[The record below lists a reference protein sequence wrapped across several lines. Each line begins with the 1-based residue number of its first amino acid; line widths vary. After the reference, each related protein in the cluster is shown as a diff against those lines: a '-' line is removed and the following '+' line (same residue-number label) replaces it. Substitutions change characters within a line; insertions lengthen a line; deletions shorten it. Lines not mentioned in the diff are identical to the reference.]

1 MKNKILLVL
10 PFFGKKHA
18 YFDYFLQS
26 IANQPFNLL
35 LITDFEK
42 LNVPKNV
49 FVQKN
54 SFETFVQRISTALGQ
69 QCEIRY
75 PYKLCDY
82 RPAWGVIFS
91 QELKNYDFWGSI
103 DPDVILGNFS
113 KIISDDL
120 LDRIDVYSC
129 GERRIHGAF
138 FLVRNNTLC
147 NTLYQKSK
155 DWHKVMQEQEFLGFD
170 EIGVTGVYIDETG
183 SNIFNE
189 IDEKGKSV
197 LEFTTPIESFSQL
210 ILKNNKI
217 RILFENSILEPKNGI
232 VKADNHLIE
241 YQGKEYL
248 LLHLFYLKWFHCF
261 YHDTVFPYPYYINS
275 LGSFKTKP
283 NYITCFFSVNLWI
296 NLQGKIIRK
305 LRKIKSKGRSIFL
318 KFTKKLN
325 IKII

>member
-10 PFFGKKHA
+10 PFFGKKSA
-18 YFDYFLQS
+18 YFDYFLQAV
-26 IANQPFNLL
+26 ANRPFNLL
-35 LITDFEK
+35 LITDIEK

-103 DPDVILGNFS
+103 DSDVILGNFS
-113 KIISDDL
+113 KFISDDL
-120 LDRIDVYSC
+120 LDRIDVYS
-129 GERRIHGAF
+129 GIERRISGAF
-138 FLVRNNTLC
+138 FLVRNNALC

-155 DWHKVMQEQEFLGFD
+155 DWHKVMQEQEYLGFD
-170 EIGVTGVYIDETG
+170 EIGGRFFDEIG
-183 SNIFNE
+183 G
-189 IDEKGKSV
+189 GKSV
-197 LEFTTPIESFSQL
+197 LEITAPIESFSQL

-217 RILFENSILEPKNGI
+217 KILFENSILEPKNGI

-241 YQGKEYL
+241 YKGEEYL
-248 LLHLFYLKWFHCF
+248 LLHLIFFKYHYYFYL
-261 YHDTVFPYPYYINS
+261 DPVFSYPYYINS

-283 NYITCFFSVNLWI
+283 NYITCFFSVKFWI
-296 NLQGKIIRK
+296 GIQKKIRIN

-318 KFTKKLN
+318 NITKKLN
-325 IKII
+325 IKLYKALN